1 MSNDTLDDG
10 VYDVIVV
17 DATTHDDGSHTV
29 EVTILAGSHKGEI
42 VGLRTT
48 SLEGDDL
55 DLLGLPGTLTVAGG
69 LPDLRLDD

>member
-1 MSNDTLDDG
+1 MSDGTLDDG

-17 DATTHDDGSHTV
+17 DATAHDDGSHSV
-29 EVTILAGSHKGEI
+29 EVTILTGNHKGEI
-42 VGLRTT
+42 VGLRTS

-69 LPDLRLDD
+69 LPDLRIDD